1 MCKINDIALYFF
13 LLLLFLLFL
22 YNAICPVISPVMSFT
37 IDICIM
43 KYNIAKCMLS
53 PVMFISIAVPFAAH
67 LLSAIKVYVSSQI
80 DCAISIYTQ
89 TKMYRLSCFYVI
101 AYVDGEV
108 DNTELKKS

>member
-1 MCKINDIALYFF
+1 
-13 LLLLFLLFL
+13 
-22 YNAICPVISPVMSFT
+22 MSFT
-37 IDICIM
+37 LDIWIM

-80 DCAISIYTQ
+80 DCAISIHTQ
-89 TKMYRLSCFYVI
+89 TRNVSFELLFYVI